1 MAVVSR
7 RAAPQRST
15 SGLGTGTNER
25 EPPDH
30 QTDRADVRH
39 GRWPPTSQQAK
50 AHSRHPYLRG
60 QHEIAGGE
68 RPLSGTRRSEESV
81 PARLASR
88 CRSSPPRRRFRTPS
102 IGSIGSR
109 WHVNRTKPSP
119 VAADAD
125 SARAQTALR
134 QPHNGPSQ
142 SAGEGAHAGRLVEH
156 RHRLTWPRPAT
167 GWASASSAEC
177 KCNDRRTDSGHS
189 GRSGTLYCQP
199 GVGATRLGRQRD
211 PGSAGTRN
219 WPDRASH
226 AGRRTA
232 APAPH

>member
-1 MAVVSR
+1 VSEPARDRCHMAVVSR

-68 RPLSGTRRSEESV
+68 RPFLARAARKNRFRRDL
-81 PARLASR
+81 RLDVAPR
-88 CRSSPPRRRFRTPS
+88 RLRRRFRTPS

-119 VAADAD
+119 VAADAG
-125 SARAQTALR
+125 SARAQTRPRATHTIARAACQTSPFICSVSSERSARL
-134 QPHNGPSQ
+134 QPS
-142 SAGEGAHAGRLVEH
+142 
-156 RHRLTWPRPAT
+156 T
-167 GWASASSAEC
+167 
-177 KCNDRRTDSGHS
+177 RR
-189 GRSGTLYCQP
+189 C
-199 GVGATRLGRQRD
+199 
-211 PGSAGTRN
+211 
-219 WPDRASH
+219 
-226 AGRRTA
+226 
-232 APAPH
+232 

>member
-1 MAVVSR
+1 MSEPARDRCHMAVVSR

-39 GRWPPTSQQAK
+39 GRWPPASQQAK

-88 CRSSPPRRRFRTPS
+88 CRSSSPPIWRFRTPS
-102 IGSIGSR
+102 LGSIGSR

-119 VAADAD
+119 VAADAG
-125 SARAQTALR
+125 SARAQTRPRATHTIARAACQTSPFICSVSSERSARL
-134 QPHNGPSQ
+134 QPS
-142 SAGEGAHAGRLVEH
+142 
-156 RHRLTWPRPAT
+156 T
-167 GWASASSAEC
+167 
-177 KCNDRRTDSGHS
+177 RR
-189 GRSGTLYCQP
+189 C
-199 GVGATRLGRQRD
+199 
-211 PGSAGTRN
+211 
-219 WPDRASH
+219 
-226 AGRRTA
+226 
-232 APAPH
+232 